1 MMRAYVDTN
10 ILVDL
15 VLSRQEF
22 LPDAQRVFAIG
33 YAGEA
38 QLVVSALSFVNT
50 VYLGRKYKFPMD
62 DVLSKLRM
70 IADFVDVA
78 DLSGQNVV
86 DMLNS
91 GWRDYEDATQ
101 HRSAIDEQADCI
113 VTRNKKDFKA
123 STLPVP
129 PDVARFTFASS
140 AIPWR
145 TTLRNRFFSPIN
157 VHCLV

>member
-1 MMRAYVDTN
+1 MRAYVDTN

-123 STLPVP
+123 STLPVLP
-129 PDVARFTFASS
+129 RQ
-140 AIPWR
+140 R
-145 TTLRNRFFSPIN
+145 TR
-157 VHCLV
+157 

>member
-1 MMRAYVDTN
+1 MRAYVDTN

-50 VYLGRKYKFPMD
+50 VYLGRKYKYPMD

-70 IADFVDVA
+70 IADFVDVS

-123 STLPVP
+123 STLPVLTP
-129 PDVARFTFASS
+129 LEFF
-140 AIPWR
+140 
-145 TTLRNRFFSPIN
+145 NRIDSK
-157 VHCLV
+157 

>member
-22 LPDAQRVFAIG
+22 LPNAQRIFALG
-33 YAGEA
+33 YAGEV

-50 VYLGRKYKFPMD
+50 IYLGRKYKFPMD

-86 DMLNS
+86 DMLTS

-101 HRSAIDEQADCI
+101 HRSAIDEQTDCI

-123 STLPVP
+123 STLPVLTP
-129 PDVARFTFASS
+129 
-140 AIPWR
+140 
-145 TTLRNRFFSPIN
+145 LEFFNKIDSE
-157 VHCLV
+157 

>member
-1 MMRAYVDTN
+1 MKRAYVDTN

-70 IADFVDVA
+70 IADFVDVS

-123 STLPVP
+123 STLPVLTP
-129 PDVARFTFASS
+129 LDFF
-140 AIPWR
+140 
-145 TTLRNRFFSPIN
+145 NRIDSK
-157 VHCLV
+157 

>member
-1 MMRAYVDTN
+1 MKRAYVDTN

-70 IADFVDVA
+70 IADFVDVS

-123 STLPVP
+123 STLPVLTP
-129 PDVARFTFASS
+129 LEFF
-140 AIPWR
+140 
-145 TTLRNRFFSPIN
+145 NRIDSK
-157 VHCLV
+157 

>member
-1 MMRAYVDTN
+1 MRAYVDTN

-70 IADFVDVA
+70 IADFVDVS

-101 HRSAIDEQADCI
+101 HRSAIDEQAECI

-123 STLPVP
+123 STLPVLTP
-129 PDVARFTFASS
+129 LEFF
-140 AIPWR
+140 
-145 TTLRNRFFSPIN
+145 NRIDSK
-157 VHCLV
+157 

>member
-123 STLPVP
+123 STLPVLTP
-129 PDVARFTFASS
+129 LEFFNRIDSCHTVPG
-140 AIPWR
+140 
-145 TTLRNRFFSPIN
+145 TL
-157 VHCLV
+157 

>member
-1 MMRAYVDTN
+1 MRAYVDTN

-22 LPDAQRVFAIG
+22 LPNAQRVFAIG

-50 VYLGRKYKFPMD
+50 VYLGRKYKYPMD
-62 DVLSKLRM
+62 GVLSKLRM

-86 DMLNS
+86 DMLTS

-101 HRSAIDEQADCI
+101 YRSAIDEQADCI

-123 STLPVP
+123 GTLPVLSP
-129 PDVARFTFASS
+129 VE
-140 AIPWR
+140 
-145 TTLRNRFFSPIN
+145 FFNKIDSK
-157 VHCLV
+157 

>member
-1 MMRAYVDTN
+1 MRAYIDTN

-22 LPDAQRVFAIG
+22 LADAQRVFAIG

-86 DMLNS
+86 DMLTS

-123 STLPVP
+123 STLPVLTP
-129 PDVARFTFASS
+129 
-140 AIPWR
+140 
-145 TTLRNRFFSPIN
+145 LEFFNKMDSK
-157 VHCLV
+157 